1 MEELKHSKIELLSF
15 RNLLTMTGIF
25 IDDIRVLDKILIS
38 SDGLKSMDFS
48 NIKDE
53 EALCDIYDIYIYES
67 AKKYSLEILKKEG

>member
-1 MEELKHSKIELLSF
+1 MEELKHSKIELVSF

-53 EALCDIYDIYIYES
+53 EALCDIYDKIYES
-67 AKKYSLEILKKEG
+67 TKKYSLEILKKEE

>member
-1 MEELKHSKIELLSF
+1 MEELKHSKMELLSF

-25 IDDIRVLDKILIS
+25 IDDIRVLDKILIY

-53 EALCDIYDIYIYES
+53 EALCDIYDKIYES
-67 AKKYSLEILKKEG
+67 TKKYSLEILKK

>member
-1 MEELKHSKIELLSF
+1 MEELKHSKMELLSF

-25 IDDIRVLDKILIS
+25 IDDIRVLDKILIC

-53 EALCDIYDIYIYES
+53 EALCDIYDKIYES
-67 AKKYSLEILKKEG
+67 TKKYSLEILKK

>member
-53 EALCDIYDIYIYES
+53 EALCDIYDNIYES
-67 AKKYSLEILKKEG
+67 TKKYSLEILKKEG

>member
-1 MEELKHSKIELLSF
+1 MEELKHSKIELVSF

-25 IDDIRVLDKILIS
+25 IDDIRVLDKILIC

-53 EALCDIYDIYIYES
+53 EALCDIYDKIYES
-67 AKKYSLEILKKEG
+67 TKKYSLEILKK

>member
-1 MEELKHSKIELLSF
+1 MEELKHSKIELVSF

-53 EALCDIYDIYIYES
+53 EGLCDIYDKIYES
-67 AKKYSLEILKKEG
+67 TKKYSLEILKKEE

>member
-1 MEELKHSKIELLSF
+1 MEELKHSKMELLSF

-53 EALCDIYDIYIYES
+53 ESLCDIYDKIYES
-67 AKKYSLEILKKEG
+67 TKKYSLEILKKEE

>member
-1 MEELKHSKIELLSF
+1 MEELKHSKMELLSF

-53 EALCDIYDIYIYES
+53 EALCDIYDKIYES
-67 AKKYSLEILKKEG
+67 TKKYSLEILKKEE

>member
-1 MEELKHSKIELLSF
+1 MEELKHSKIELVSF

-53 EALCDIYDIYIYES
+53 EGLCDICLLYTSDAADE
-67 AKKYSLEILKKEG
+67 L